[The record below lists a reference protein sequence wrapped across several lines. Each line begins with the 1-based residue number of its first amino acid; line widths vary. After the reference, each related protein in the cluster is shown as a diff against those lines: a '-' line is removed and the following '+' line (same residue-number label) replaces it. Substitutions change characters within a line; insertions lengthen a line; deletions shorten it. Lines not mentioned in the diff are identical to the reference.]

1 MLGSKGLTFEDVSD
15 PPTLY
20 SQDLIINSPYCE
32 PQNSYEVSTENWVLF
47 QLIIP

>member
-1 MLGSKGLTFEDVSD
+1 MCLIRQPF
-15 PPTLY
+15 Y

-47 QLIIP
+47 QLIIS